1 MLLLLD
7 ECFDGP
13 VRERIVVTFL
23 RSKGT
28 SDIPNIEDVVR
39 LCRVTGYNR
48 AEPLK
53 RPRGYPEEYLA
64 RFQFPDNVL
73 LMLVGRLRLD
83 DLYNGIAHYPLPEH
97 RRALRRTG
105 SCQAFAA
112 AGGALFAVSC
122 LGQGGRASNRVH
134 TGATAGRRRWRSRL
148 STCL

>member
-1 MLLLLD
+1 MYIQHTLEGILKDTESRQLLVESLSLFGTMLLLLD

-13 VRERIVVTFL
+13 VRERVVVTFL

-39 LCRVTGYNR
+39 LCRVTGYSR

-64 RFQFPDNVL
+64 RFQFPDHVL

-97 RRALRRTG
+97 RRVVPGGARAGALRVG
-105 SCQAFAA
+105 S
-112 AGGALFAVSC
+112 V
-122 LGQGGRASNRVH
+122 VK
-134 TGATAGRRRWRSRL
+134 
-148 STCL
+148 